1 MSHPR
6 NISYYKMITTLYM
19 EVFMRFKKI
28 SIFSLLLSLVLITT
42 LFSGC
47 KKDNNETLVK
57 LKLNEV
63 VRSIF
68 YAPMYAAISEGF
80 FKEEGI
86 EIDLSTGQGADK
98 TMQQVLSNAVD
109 IGFCGP
115 EQIIYIYNQKREDY
129 PVIFAQLTQKDG
141 SFLVSRN
148 DEPDFKWE
156 SLKDK
161 TVIGGRPG
169 GVPEMAL
176 EYVLRNH
183 GIKASG
189 DTELI
194 TNLAFTATA
203 GAFKSGTGDYV
214 ALFEP
219 TASMMK
225 KDDSGHIVAS
235 IGESAGTMPYTCF
248 FATKSYIEKNP
259 EMIEKFTRAIYKG
272 QKWVSNH
279 TDEEICNSINSFFP
293 GTDESVLVES
303 IKNYRKIDAFSPDPI
318 LKSEDLN
325 RLMDII
331 QSYNA
336 DLIPTRPTFNKIV
349 NNTFG
354 EKVVKDL
361 K

>member
-1 MSHPR
+1 MKIKR
-6 NISYYKMITTLYM
+6 
-19 EVFMRFKKI
+19 I
-28 SIFSLLLSLVLITT
+28 SIFSLLIFLALITT

-47 KKDNNETLVK
+47 KKDNNEALVK
-57 LKLNEV
+57 VKLNEV

-109 IGFCGP
+109 IGFSGP
-115 EQIIYIYNQKREDY
+115 EQVIYIYNQKRADY
-129 PVIFAQLTQKDG
+129 PIIFAQLTQKDG
-141 SFLVSRN
+141 AFLVARN
-148 DEPDFKWE
+148 NETNFNWE
-156 SLKDK
+156 SLKGK

-183 GIKASG
+183 GINPTR
-189 DTELI
+189 DIDLI

-203 GAFKSGTGDYV
+203 GAFKGGTGDYV
-214 ALFEP
+214 SLFEP

-225 KDDSGHIVAS
+225 KDNSGHIVAS
-235 IGESAGTMPYTCF
+235 IGESAGTLPYTCF
-248 FATKSYIEKNP
+248 YATKSYIQKNP
-259 EMIEKFTRAIYKG
+259 LIIEKLTRAIYKG
-272 QKWVSNH
+272 QKWVSSRS
-279 TDEEICNSINSFFP
+279 DEEVIISIKSFFP
-293 GTDESVLVES
+293 GADETALIES
-303 IKNYRKIDAFSPDPI
+303 IKNYRNINAFSPDPI
-318 LKSEDLN
+318 LKSADLT

-331 QSYNA
+331 QSYKA
-336 DLIPTRPTFNKIV
+336 DLIPQRPSFDKIV
-349 NNTFG
+349 NNTFA

>member
-1 MSHPR
+1 MK
-6 NISYYKMITTLYM
+6 I
-19 EVFMRFKKI
+19 KK
-28 SIFSLLLSLVLITT
+28 LPVLCLSLSLFLIAT
-42 LFSGC
+42 LFSSC
-47 KKDNNETLVK
+47 KSNDNKDLAKV
-57 LKLNEV
+57 KLNEV

-115 EQIIYIYNQKREDY
+115 EQVIYIYNQKREDY

-141 SFLVSRN
+141 SFLVARN
-148 DEPDFKWE
+148 AETNFNWE
-156 SLKDK
+156 SLKGK

-183 GIKASG
+183 GIDPMK
-189 DTELI
+189 DMELI

-203 GAFKSGTGDYV
+203 GAFKGGTGDYV

-225 KDDSGHIVAS
+225 KDNSGHIVAS
-235 IGESAGTMPYTCF
+235 IGASAGTMPYTCF

-259 EMIEKFTRAIYKG
+259 VIIEKLTRAIYKG
-272 QKWVSNH
+272 QKWVSSH
-279 TDEEICNSINSFFP
+279 SDAEVCNSIKSFFP
-293 GTDESVLVES
+293 GADETVLVES
-303 IKNYRKIDAFSPDPI
+303 IKNYREINAFSPNPI
-318 LKSEDLN
+318 LKSEDLT

-331 QSYNA
+331 QSYKA
-336 DLIPTRPTFNKIV
+336 DLIPQRPAFDKII
-349 NNTFG
+349 NNTFA

>member
-1 MSHPR
+1 M
-6 NISYYKMITTLYM
+6 KL
-19 EVFMRFKKI
+19 KKI
-28 SIFSLLLSLVLITT
+28 SVFSLLLSFTLIIT

-47 KKDNNETLVK
+47 QKNNNETLTKV
-57 LKLNEV
+57 KLNEV

-115 EQIIYIYNQKREDY
+115 EQIIYIYNQQREDY

-141 SFLVSRN
+141 SFLVSRKE
-148 DEPDFKWE
+148 EPNFNWE
-156 SLKDK
+156 SLKGK

-183 GIKASG
+183 GIKDG
-189 DTELI
+189 ENINLI
-194 TNLAFTATA
+194 TNLAFTANA
-203 GAFKSGTGDYV
+203 GAFQGGTGDYV

-219 TASMMK
+219 TASMLK
-225 KDDSGHIVAS
+225 KDNSGYIVAS
-235 IGESAGTMPYTCF
+235 IGASAGTMPYTCF

-259 EMIEKFTRAIYKG
+259 VIIEKVTRAIYKG
-272 QKWVSNH
+272 QKWVNSH
-279 TDEEICNSINSFFP
+279 SDEEVCNSIKSYFP
-293 GTDESVLVES
+293 GADQGALISS
-303 IKNYRKIDAFSPDPI
+303 IKNYKEIDALSPNPI
-318 LKSEDLN
+318 LKSEDFS

-331 QSYNA
+331 QSYKA
-336 DLIPTRPTFNKIV
+336 DLLPSRPSFDKVV
-349 NNTFG
+349 NNTFA

>member
-1 MSHPR
+1 MK
-6 NISYYKMITTLYM
+6 I
-19 EVFMRFKKI
+19 KKF
-28 SIFSLLLSLVLITT
+28 SFLSLLISLTLVIT

-47 KKDNNETLVK
+47 KTEDKEALTKVR
-57 LKLNEV
+57 LNEV

-115 EQIIYIYNQKREDY
+115 EQVIYIYNQQREDY

-141 SFLVSRN
+141 SFLVSRK
-148 DEPDFKWE
+148 DEPNFNWE
-156 SLKDK
+156 SLKGK

-183 GIKASG
+183 GIKDGENIS
-189 DTELI
+189 LI
-194 TNLAFTATA
+194 TNLAFTANA
-203 GAFKSGTGDYV
+203 GAFQGGTGDYV

-219 TASMMK
+219 TASMLK
-225 KDDSGHIVAS
+225 KDNSGYIVTS
-235 IGESAGTMPYTCF
+235 IGASAGTMPYTCF

-259 EMIEKFTRAIYKG
+259 IIIEKVTRAIYKG
-272 QKWVSNH
+272 QKWVSSH
-279 TDEEICNSINSFFP
+279 SDEEICTSIKSYFP
-293 GTDESVLVES
+293 GADQEALISS
-303 IKNYRKIDAFSPDPI
+303 IKNYKKIDALSPTPI
-318 LKSEDLN
+318 LKSEDFN

-331 QSYNA
+331 QSYKA
-336 DLIPTRPTFNKIV
+336 DLIPSRPPFDKVV
-349 NNTFG
+349 NNTFA